1 MSDALRAA
9 ASTLGAPEP
18 LVQRSAEAR
27 AKATGTSVDE
37 VLAAWAGGETPPPG
51 ALEAAS
57 TPEPGAPS
65 PPEVKEPEVKE
76 TVTPAGAIATSA
88 PAAPAPS
95 VSVRAVAQG
104 DYAPPLLI
112 GNRERVGGLAA
123 GAIGLLLLSILLA
136 VVMPGIPEPGNGV
149 RTSNFAYSQAA
160 REGRQVYLDQGC
172 GTCHTQMVRNVVS
185 DFALGP
191 VTLSDTN
198 QVIGYRRYGPDLAAA
213 GSRIS
218 DPTVLMNVLNGTGH
232 PVASSLGDDELA
244 DLTAYLLE
252 SR

>member
-9 ASTLGAPEP
+9 ASALGAAEA

-27 AKATGTSVDE
+27 AQATGTSVDE
-37 VLAAWAGGETPPPG
+37 VLAAWAGGEAPPPG
-51 ALEAAS
+51 ALDPAS
-57 TPEPGAPS
+57 TAVPGAPS
-65 PPEVKEPEVKE
+65 PTQVEKPATTAAV
-76 TVTPAGAIATSA
+76 VTTAA

-95 VSVRAVAQG
+95 ESGRAVSQP
-104 DYAPPLLI
+104 DYAPPLLV
-112 GNRERVGGLAA
+112 GDQERVGGLAA
-123 GAIGLLLLSILLA
+123 GVVGLLLLSILLA

-160 REGRQVYLDQGC
+160 REGRQVFLDQGC
-172 GTCHTQMVRNVVS
+172 GSCHTQMVRNVVS
-185 DFALGP
+185 DFGLGP

-218 DPTVLMNVLNGTGH
+218 DPVALMSVLTGMGH
-232 PVASSLGDDELA
+232 PVASTLGDDELA
-244 DLTAYLLE
+244 NLTAYLLE